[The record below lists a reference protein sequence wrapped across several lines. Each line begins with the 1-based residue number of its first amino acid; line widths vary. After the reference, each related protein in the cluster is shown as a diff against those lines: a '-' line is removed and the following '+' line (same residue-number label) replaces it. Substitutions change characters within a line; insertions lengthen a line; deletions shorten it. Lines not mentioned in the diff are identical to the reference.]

1 MTMEMRKPTPK
12 GKWEKAL
19 DSSQFWLLP
28 IALIVATSLRNTL
41 GFWGSL
47 LVALGV
53 MGAGTFLLR
62 LPAAA
67 ERNRR
72 LEEDAQS
79 GVIECAIRY
88 PGAVPGSLGAGWSS
102 GFAEVRDGT
111 IKFQAAFDMAV
122 QRKGSVTVFGNLQP
136 MGDRVLSD
144 KRMLALR
151 RANRVI
157 AVRTDKG
164 EIELAGTEESL
175 KSVEA
180 HLRHGDDEVR

>member
-1 MTMEMRKPTPK
+1 MRKPSPK

-41 GFWGSL
+41 GFWLSL
-47 LVALGV
+47 LVTVCV
-53 MGAGTFLLR
+53 MGGGTFFLR
-62 LPAAA
+62 LPATA

-72 LEEDAQS
+72 LEEDARS

-88 PGAVPGSLGAGWSS
+88 PGASPGSLGAGWSS
-102 GFAEVRDGT
+102 GFAEVSDGT
-111 IKFQAAFDMAV
+111 IKFQATYGMAV
-122 QRKGSVTVFGNLQP
+122 QRKGSVTVFRDPHP
-136 MGDRVLSD
+136 MGDRELSD
-144 KRMLALR
+144 RRMLALR

-164 EIELAGTEESL
+164 EIELAATGESL
-175 KSVEA
+175 KSLED
-180 HLRHGDDEVR
+180 HLRHGGGRGR

>member
-1 MTMEMRKPTPK
+1 MTVEMRKPSPK
-12 GKWEKAL
+12 RKWEKAL

-62 LPAAA
+62 LPAVA

-72 LEEDAQS
+72 LEDDARS

-102 GFAEVRDGT
+102 GFAEVSDGT
-111 IKFQAAFDMAV
+111 IKFQSAFDMAS
-122 QRKGSVTVFGNLQP
+122 QRKGSVTVFGDLHSL
-136 MGDRVLSD
+136 GERALSD
-144 KRMLALR
+144 KMMRALR
-151 RANRVI
+151 GANRVI
-157 AVRTDKG
+157 AVDTDKG
-164 EIELAGTEESL
+164 EIELAATGESL
-175 KSVEA
+175 KSVEDR
-180 HLRHGDDEVR
+180 LPRGGGQGR